1 MPIIVEPGLALTYPD
16 SQIDTIAA
24 TPGHYVISIN
34 TLNSYFSIVER
45 SLQSGSIICVE
56 KVDESCSTIWH
67 ILKRLE
73 CQQWINAGLLRFITG
88 GDANVRNFNSE
99 HFLTMTLSS
108 NGNQIPAFTYTNDR
122 PYTFL
127 FTNRKI
133 RPHRRYLITE
143 LKQKNLLDNALWCA
157 RENQTTWGH
166 PDFNHEYCRQ
176 GFDIHRLPRGYD
188 PEQEPSWIDGNIYA
202 RHYQNTWFSLI
213 AETVCEY
220 SYSFRTEKIY
230 KPILAGHPFIVAA
243 NSGFYR
249 DLRNLGF
256 MSYNNVID
264 ESFDQIDDN
273 QQRLDRLIHEVQ
285 WLCSQNLV
293 KFWQECTETRLYNQ
307 QLMLEIHSN
316 KQKTFNQDFLE
327 FIYA

>member
-1 MPIIVEPGLALTYPD
+1 MPIIVEPGLALTYPN
-16 SQIDTIAA
+16 SCINTIAA
-24 TPGHYVISIN
+24 QPGHYVISVS
-34 TLNSYFSIVER
+34 TLNTYWALVER
-45 SLQSGSIICVE
+45 SLQSGSIVCVE

-67 ILKRLE
+67 TVKKLE
-73 CQQWINAGLLRFITG
+73 YQQWVNAGLLRFITG
-88 GDANVRNFNSE
+88 GDANVVNFNSE
-99 HFLTMTLSS
+99 HFLTMTLNS
-108 NGNQIPAFTYTNDR
+108 NHNVIPEINYTNQR
-122 PYTFL
+122 PFTFL

-143 LKQKNLLDNALWCA
+143 LKQHNLLHNALWCA

-176 GFDIHRLPRGYD
+176 GFDTHRLPPGYD
-188 PEQEPSWIDGNIYA
+188 PDPEPTWIDGHVYA
-202 RHYQNTWFSLI
+202 AQYQDTWFSLI

-220 SYSFRTEKIY
+220 PYSFRTEKIY

-243 NSGFYR
+243 NQNFYR

-256 MSYNNVID
+256 MSYNSILD
-264 ESFDQIDDN
+264 ESFDQVEDN
-273 QQRLDRLIHEVQ
+273 QNRLDRIVHEVQ

-293 KFWQECTETRLYNQ
+293 KFWQESTETRLYNQ
-307 QLMLEIHSN
+307 QHLLELHSN
-316 KQKTFNQDFLE
+316 RKTKFDQDFLK